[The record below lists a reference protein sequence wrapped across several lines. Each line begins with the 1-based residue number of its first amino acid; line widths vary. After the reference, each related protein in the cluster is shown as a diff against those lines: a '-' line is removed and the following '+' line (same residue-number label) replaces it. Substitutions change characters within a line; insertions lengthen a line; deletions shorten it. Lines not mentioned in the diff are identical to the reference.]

1 MLDMNE
7 MFEQVRF
14 ENEIRANRIAE
25 AKRVADIRER
35 TREAVLDAVGV
46 QPCGVQDCSVHARYF
61 SSRNQYCENHMA
73 IKGLDIFK
81 KVQA

>member
-1 MLDMNE
+1 MLDMDE

-35 TREAVLDAVGV
+35 ARQAIIDAQGL
-46 QPCGVQDCSVHARYF
+46 QPCGVTTCNRRATYF
-61 SSRNQYCENHMA
+61 GSIIQYCENHMA
-73 IKGLDIFK
+73 IQDE
-81 KVQA
+81 KVLA